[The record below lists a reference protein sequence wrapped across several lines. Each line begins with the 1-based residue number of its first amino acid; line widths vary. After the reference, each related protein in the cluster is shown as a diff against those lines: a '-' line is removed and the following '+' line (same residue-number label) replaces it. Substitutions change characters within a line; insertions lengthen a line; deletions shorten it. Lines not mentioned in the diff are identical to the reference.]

1 MGIHNIHIHRV
12 DSALRIV
19 YGEHNFQELLKKD
32 NPANIHLKKLGFPAI
47 KICQLEIGLSQ
58 FEHFTTKSSTES
70 SIYLENS
77 KSILWRLGNQNLE
90 IH

>member
-32 NPANIHLKKLGFPAI
+32 NPANIHLKKFSFPAI
-47 KICQLEIGLSQ
+47 KVCQLKIGLSQ
-58 FEHFTTKSSTES
+58 LEHFTTKSSIES
-70 SIYLENS
+70 NIYLEYS
-77 KSILWRLGNQNLE
+77 
-90 IH
+90 